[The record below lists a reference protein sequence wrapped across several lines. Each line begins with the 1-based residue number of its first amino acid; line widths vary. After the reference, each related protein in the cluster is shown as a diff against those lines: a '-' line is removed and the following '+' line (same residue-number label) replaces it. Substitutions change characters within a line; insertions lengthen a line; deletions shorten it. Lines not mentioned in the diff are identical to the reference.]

1 MTLPRIKHIYLYKGK
16 KYIVR
21 YCTMIDLELIAQTI
35 PESNKEYESSEFIT
49 FNYWEFLIFAKHIGE
64 VKLSKAY

>member
-1 MTLPRIKHIYLYKGK
+1 MTFPRIKHIYLYKGK

-21 YCTMIDLELIAQTI
+21 YCTMVDLELITQTI
-35 PESNKEYESSEFIT
+35 PETNKEDENSEFVT
-49 FNYWEFLIFAKHIGE
+49 FNYWRFLIFAKHIGE